1 MNDEEKTFSNKSNLQ
16 KLKPEMETLSE
27 RCEYFDNLTR
37 EEWNSLKGSRN
48 YFEEK
53 RQRRGVSQN
62 G

>member
-1 MNDEEKTFSNKSNLQ
+1 MQ
-16 KLKPEMETLSE
+16 KLKPEMETWSE